1 VTKNFVRGGGG
12 DVYKRRSCR
21 RCSFD
26 TFVESEAVV
35 PFYADVYGV
44 RLFDAP
50 AEHYRYGFLGGLA
63 SILPTT
69 VSVTLP
75 GSPVVKYPP
84 SETFTAR
91 FVSAGNVGSICRP
104 RAG

>member
-1 VTKNFVRGGGG
+1 MCTNAALAAGAPSIRLSNP
-12 DVYKRRSCR
+12 RRLY
-21 RCSFD
+21 
-26 TFVESEAVV
+26 